1 MALIWRMMQ
10 PWSMRTKTYRFSPKM
25 KINLRKG
32 QASALDRMHS
42 GSILCGGVGSGKSRT
57 SLAYFFTKECN
68 GKLDEY
74 KPPSKIKD
82 LYIITTAKKRDS
94 LEWED
99 ELAVFL
105 LSTNVEESVCNIKV
119 KIDSWNNITKYKDVK
134 DSFFIFDE
142 QRVVGYGSW
151 SKTFIKIAKMNNW
164 ILLSAT
170 PGDTWLDYMPVFIA
184 NGFYKNKTDF
194 VKRHVV
200 YKRFVKYPV
209 VEKYINVEHLI
220 RYRKRVLVK
229 MASVKTTVPHRI
241 RITTTFDKDSYQK
254 IAKEQWDIFEQK
266 PIKTKSSL
274 LYLLRKVVNS
284 DPSKIEQLKQLTKEH
299 DRIIIFYNYTY
310 ELEMIR
316 AAKFKNF
323 TVAEWNGQK
332 HENVP
337 KSKKWLYLVQ
347 YTAGAEGWECTT
359 TDTIVFFSQSYSYK
373 MMTQAAGR
381 IDRMNTPF
389 KDLYYYYFVSESS
402 IDYAVSAALSKK
414 KNFNER
420 AFKV

>member
-1 MALIWRMMQ
+1 
-10 PWSMRTKTYRFSPKM
+10 MR
-25 KINLRKG
+25 IDLREG
-32 QASALDRMHS
+32 QASALEKMHS
-42 GSILCGGVGSGKSRT
+42 GCILCGGVGSGKSRT

-68 GKLDEY
+68 GEIDEY
-74 KPPSKIKD
+74 KPPTETKN

-105 LSTNVEESVCNIKV
+105 LSTKIEDSVSGIEV
-119 KIDSWNNITKYKDVK
+119 HIDSWNNIGKYESVK
-134 DSFFIFDE
+134 DAFFIFDE

-194 VKRHVV
+194 VRKHVV

-209 VEKYINVEHLI
+209 VEKYINIEHLI
-220 RYRKRVLVK
+220 RHRKEILIK
-229 MASVKTTVPHRI
+229 MKSVKTTVPHRI
-241 RITTTFDKDSYQK
+241 RITTEYDKDIYQR
-254 IAKEQWDIFEQK
+254 IAKDQWDVFNDC
-266 PIKTKSSL
+266 PVRNKSAL

-284 DPSKIEQLKQLTKEH
+284 DVSKMEELKTLTKEH
-299 DRIIIFYNYTY
+299 DRIIVFYNYTY
-310 ELEMIR
+310 ELEMMR
-316 AAKFKNF
+316 NTKFKGF
-323 TVAEWNGQK
+323 TIAEWNGEK

-347 YTAGAEGWECTT
+347 YAAGAEGWECTT
-359 TDTIVFFSQSYSYK
+359 TDTIVFLSQNYSYK
-373 MMTQAAGR
+373 MMAQAAGR
-381 IDRMNTPF
+381 IDRMNTPY
-389 KDLYYYYFVSESS
+389 KDLYYYHFVSESS

-420 AFKV
+420 AFKM

>member
-1 MALIWRMMQ
+1 MTFH
-10 PWSMRTKTYRFSPKM
+10 SNSKM
-25 KINLRKG
+25 NIELREG
-32 QASALDRMHS
+32 QKAALDKLHS

-57 SLAYFFTKECN
+57 ALAYFFSKECD
-68 GKLDEY
+68 GSLCEY
-74 KPPSKIKD
+74 KEPSKIKD

-105 LSTNVEESVCNIKV
+105 LSTDEEESVCGIKV
-119 KIDSWNNITKYKDVK
+119 IVDSWNNIGKYKDVQNA
-134 DSFFIFDE
+134 FFIFDE

-151 SKTFIKIAKMNNW
+151 SKTFIKISKMNNW

-194 VKRHVV
+194 VNKHVV

-209 VEKYINVEHLI
+209 VEKYINIDKLI
-220 RYRKRVLVK
+220 VFRKRVLVK
-229 MASVKTTVPHRI
+229 MKTVKTTVPHKI
-241 RITTTFDKDSYQK
+241 KIDTEYDKEIYSK
-254 IAKEQWDIFEQK
+254 IAKEQWDVYNDCPVK
-266 PIKTKSSL
+266 NKSSL

-284 DPSKIEQLKQLTKEH
+284 DTSKIEALIELTQKH
-299 DRIIIFYNYTY
+299 DKIIVFYNYTY

-316 AAKFKNF
+316 NTSFDGF
-323 TVAEWNGQK
+323 VMAEWNGQK
-332 HENVP
+332 HEEIPNAP
-337 KSKKWLYLVQ
+337 KWIYLVQ
-347 YTAGAEGWECTT
+347 YMAGAEGWECID

-373 MMTQAAGR
+373 MMIQAAGR
-381 IDRMNTPF
+381 IDRMNTSF
-389 KDLYYYYFVSESS
+389 KDLYYYYFISKSS
-402 IDYAVSAALSKK
+402 IDYAVSAALSRK

-420 AFKV
+420 AFIP